1 MRVTLSPDYVPSEE
15 EEFMN
20 PMQLEFF
27 RQMLLGWRSDLVHEA
42 EETLSNL
49 NEGNLQQPDMA
60 DRASLETDH
69 QLELRT
75 RDRERKLII
84 KIDEALFRIDDGS
97 YGFCQDTDEPI
108 GLKRLMAR
116 PIAVLS
122 LEAQERHE
130 RQERTHREE

>member
-1 MRVTLSPDYVPSEE
+1 MSVTLSPDYIPSED

-20 PMQLEFF
+20 PMQMEYF
-27 RQMLLGWRSDLVHEA
+27 RQMLLNWRSELIQEA
-42 EETLSNL
+42 GETLNNL
-49 NEGNLQQPDMA
+49 NSGNLQQPDMA
-60 DRASLETDH
+60 DSASLETDH

-84 KIDEALFRIDDGS
+84 KIDEALARIENGS

-130 RQERTHREE
+130 RQERTHRED